1 MVFRVVVLVTTA
13 IFWHKCHLERAPTPP
28 PAKYRYLSYFFGI
41 PIGLTI
47 CVSAK
52 ASSLIPPK
60 ISGFAL
66 TPNSWEYRRDMSQ
79 RLGDLLVKEKVITA
93 EQLEQ
98 ATKLQKESH
107 TRLASALVKL
117 GFLSDEDV
125 TNFLS
130 RQYGVP
136 AINLSYFEIDPA
148 VVKLIPYETAKRY
161 QILPLSRVGA
171 SLTIAMVDPTNV
183 FAMDDIKFMTGFN
196 IEPVVASESS
206 IIEGIDK
213 AYGTSKEEEL
223 EQVMQSIND
232 SGEGA
237 DIEVQAEEQELELK
251 ELEKAADEAPI
262 VKLVNLVLT
271 DAVKRG
277 ASDIHMEP
285 YEKEFRVRFRID
297 GVLQLIMNPPLKL
310 KDAITSRLK
319 IMAKLDI
326 SEKRLPQDG
335 RIMLKMQ
342 IGGKKKQLDFRV
354 STLPTLWGEKIVLRL
369 LDKENLRLDMT
380 KLGFEAE
387 SLVKFEKAILKPY
400 GMVLVTGPTGSGKTN
415 TLYSAISRLN
425 QPDTNIM
432 TAEDPVEFQLGGVNQ
447 VQMKEQIG
455 LNFAAALR
463 AFLRQDPN
471 IILVGEIRDFETAE
485 IAIKAA
491 LTGHLVLSTLHTNG
505 APETITRL
513 MNMGIEPFLVATS
526 VHLICAQRLIRRIC
540 KDCAEPVEMPPQ
552 ALIDEGYT
560 PEEAKTVQIM
570 KGKGCATC
578 NKTGYKGRT
587 GLYEVMEVDDEIREL
602 VLVGA
607 SALELKKK
615 AIERGMITL
624 RRSGL
629 IKVAQG
635 WTTLEEVARETIH

>member
-1 MVFRVVVLVTTA
+1 
-13 IFWHKCHLERAPTPP
+13 
-28 PAKYRYLSYFFGI
+28 
-41 PIGLTI
+41 
-47 CVSAK
+47 
-52 ASSLIPPK
+52 
-60 ISGFAL
+60 
-66 TPNSWEYRRDMSQ
+66 MSQ

-93 EQLEQ
+93 EQLEE

-107 TRLASALVKL
+107 SRLASALVKL

-136 AINLSYFEIDPA
+136 AINLSYFEIDSA

-213 AYGTSKEEEL
+213 AYGATKEEEL
-223 EQVMQSIND
+223 EQVMQSMND
-232 SGEGA
+232 AGAESA
-237 DIEVQAEEQELELK
+237 DIEVQTEEQELELQA
-251 ELEKAADEAPI
+251 LEKAADEAPI

-297 GVLQLIMNPPLKL
+297 GMLHLIMNPPLKL

-380 KLGFEAE
+380 KLGFEQE
-387 SLVKFEKAILKPY
+387 SLTKFEKAILKPY

-415 TLYSAISRLN
+415 TLYSSISRLN

-526 VHLICAQRLIRRIC
+526 VHLICAQRLIRRVC
-540 KDCAEPVEMPPQ
+540 KDCAEPVEMPVQ
-552 ALIDEGYT
+552 ALIDEGFT

>member
-1 MVFRVVVLVTTA
+1 
-13 IFWHKCHLERAPTPP
+13 
-28 PAKYRYLSYFFGI
+28 
-41 PIGLTI
+41 
-47 CVSAK
+47 
-52 ASSLIPPK
+52 
-60 ISGFAL
+60 
-66 TPNSWEYRRDMSQ
+66 MSQ

-98 ATKLQKESH
+98 ATKLQKD
-107 TRLASALVKL
+107 TRCRLASALVKL

-148 VVKLIPYETAKRY
+148 VIKLIPFETAKRY

-206 IIEGIDK
+206 IVEGIDK
-213 AYGTSKEEEL
+213 AYGASKEEEL
-223 EQVMQSIND
+223 EQVMQSMND
-232 SGEGA
+232 YGEAG
-237 DIEVQAEEQELELK
+237 DIEVQAEEHEMELK

-297 GVLQLIMNPPLKL
+297 GILQSIMTPPLKL
-310 KDAITSRLK
+310 RDAIISRLK
-319 IMAKLDI
+319 IMSKLDI

-380 KLGFEAE
+380 KLGFEPE

-455 LNFAAALR
+455 LNFATALR

-471 IILVGEIRDFETAE
+471 IILVCEIRDFETAE

-526 VHLICAQRLIRRIC
+526 VHLICAQRLVRRIC

-560 PEEAKTVQIM
+560 PEESKTVQIM

-587 GLYEVMEVDDEIREL
+587 GLYEVMEVDDEMREL

-607 SALELKKK
+607 SVLELKKK

-629 IKVAQG
+629 TKVAQG

>member
-1 MVFRVVVLVTTA
+1 
-13 IFWHKCHLERAPTPP
+13 
-28 PAKYRYLSYFFGI
+28 
-41 PIGLTI
+41 
-47 CVSAK
+47 
-52 ASSLIPPK
+52 
-60 ISGFAL
+60 
-66 TPNSWEYRRDMSQ
+66 MSQ

-107 TRLASALVKL
+107 VRLASALVKL
-117 GFLSDEDV
+117 GFLTDEDV

-148 VVKLIPYETAKRY
+148 VIKLIPYETAKRY

-206 IIEGIDK
+206 IVEGIDK

-223 EQVMQSIND
+223 EQVMQSMND
-232 SGEGA
+232 MPDPG
-237 DIEVQAEEQELELK
+237 DIEVQGEEQELELK

-297 GVLQLIMNPPLKL
+297 GVLQAIMTPPLKL

-380 KLGFEAE
+380 KLGFEQE
-387 SLVKFEKAILKPY
+387 SLTKFQKAILKPY

-415 TLYSAISRLN
+415 TLYSSISQLN

-455 LNFAAALR
+455 LNFATALR

-526 VHLICAQRLIRRIC
+526 VHLICAQRLVRRIC
-540 KDCAEPVEMPPQ
+540 KDCAEKVDMPPQ
-552 ALIDEGYT
+552 ALIDEGFT
-560 PEEAKTVQIM
+560 PEESKTVTIM

-607 SALELKKK
+607 SAVELKKK

-629 IKVAQG
+629 MKVALG
-635 WTTLEEVARETIH
+635 YTTLEEVARETIH

>member
-1 MVFRVVVLVTTA
+1 
-13 IFWHKCHLERAPTPP
+13 
-28 PAKYRYLSYFFGI
+28 
-41 PIGLTI
+41 
-47 CVSAK
+47 
-52 ASSLIPPK
+52 
-60 ISGFAL
+60 
-66 TPNSWEYRRDMSQ
+66 MSQ
-79 RLGDLLVKEKVITA
+79 RLGDLLVKEKIITP

-98 ATKLQKESH
+98 ASKVQKEQSC
-107 TRLASALVKL
+107 RLGSALVKL
-117 GFLSDEDV
+117 GFLTDEDV

-148 VVKLIPYETAKRY
+148 VVKLIPFETAKRY

-206 IIEGIDK
+206 ILAGIEK
-213 AYGTSKEEEL
+213 AYGSATKEEDL
-223 EQVMQSIND
+223 ETVMQSMSEMGD
-232 SGEGA
+232 SDVEL
-237 DIEVQAEEQELELK
+237 QSEEQQMELA
-251 ELEKAADEAPI
+251 ELEKAADEAPV
-262 VKLVNLVLT
+262 VKLVNVVLG

-277 ASDIHMEP
+277 ASDIHIEP

-297 GVLQLIMNPPLKL
+297 GVLQSIMSPPLKL

-319 IMAKLDI
+319 IMSKLDI

-335 RIMLKMQ
+335 RIMLKMN
-342 IGGKKKQLDFRV
+342 IGGRKKQLDFRV

-380 KLGFEAE
+380 KLGFESE

-463 AFLRQDPN
+463 SFLRQDPN

-526 VHLICAQRLIRRIC
+526 VHLICAQRLVRRIC
-540 KDCAEPVEMPPQ
+540 KDCTEVMDVPVQ
-552 ALIDEGYT
+552 TLIDAGFT
-560 PEEAKTVQIM
+560 PEESKTVKIQ
-570 KGKGCATC
+570 KGKGCGVC
-578 NKTGYKGRT
+578 NNTGYKGRC

-607 SALELKKK
+607 SAVELKKK

-629 IKVAQG
+629 IKVAAG
-635 WTTLEEVARETIH
+635 MTTLEEVARETIH

>member
-1 MVFRVVVLVTTA
+1 
-13 IFWHKCHLERAPTPP
+13 
-28 PAKYRYLSYFFGI
+28 
-41 PIGLTI
+41 
-47 CVSAK
+47 
-52 ASSLIPPK
+52 
-60 ISGFAL
+60 
-66 TPNSWEYRRDMSQ
+66 MSQ
-79 RLGDLLVKEKVITA
+79 RLGDLLVKEKIITA

-98 ATKLQKESH
+98 AVKVQKESNI
-107 TRLASALVKL
+107 RLGAALVKL

-148 VVKLIPYETAKRY
+148 VVKLIPFETAKRY

-196 IEPVVASESS
+196 IEPVVASENS
-206 IIEGIDK
+206 ILEGIEK
-213 AYGTSKEEEL
+213 SYGVTKEEDL
-223 EQVMQSIND
+223 EQVMMSMSD
-232 SGEGA
+232 MDES
-237 DIEVQAEEQELELK
+237 DVEVQSEQQELGLAD
-251 ELEKAADEAPI
+251 LERAADEAPI
-262 VKLVNLVLT
+262 VKLVNLILT

-277 ASDIHMEP
+277 ASDIHIEP
-285 YEKEFRVRFRID
+285 YEREFRVRFRID
-297 GVLQLIMNPPLKL
+297 GVLQGIMTPPIKL

-319 IMAKLDI
+319 IMSKLDI

-335 RIMLKMQ
+335 RIMLKMNV
-342 IGGKKKQLDFRV
+342 GGRKKQLDFRV

-380 KLGFEAE
+380 KLGFEPE

-415 TLYSAISRLN
+415 TLYSSISRLN
-425 QPDTNIM
+425 TPDTNIM

-526 VHLICAQRLIRRIC
+526 VHLICAQRLVRRIC
-540 KDCAEPVEMPPQ
+540 KDCTETVDVPVP

-560 PEEAKTVQIM
+560 PEEAKTVKIQ
-570 KGKGCATC
+570 KGKGCAIC
-578 NKTGYKGRT
+578 NNTGYKGRT
-587 GLYEVMEVDDEIREL
+587 GLYEVMEVDDEIKEL

-607 SALELKKK
+607 SAVELKKK

-629 IKVAQG
+629 IKVAAG
-635 WTTLEEVARETIH
+635 LTTLEEVARETIH